1 MSLNPLN
8 ELKRR
13 LEDDKTPLPKRL
25 CLAKNVVQSHHFPT
39 ARKERIVAE
48 WLHALTEKNKL
59 NSEELKNILDW
70 LSAVADLTSELKG
83 KLIQIVS
90 QYVQRNP
97 LQIIDIK
104 YISMFL
110 ENPKISPQL
119 SFQIDDYLTIT
130 ITLLQFLRNDETN
143 IQLSQKILNNFI
155 KYYRESKKKLEFIIK
170 LLNGENLET
179 IFSFLDTECRKSA
192 VDVCQNILFP
202 INKRS
207 FFISFLQT
215 LIRKDNI
222 EELVAEKGDN
232 IQSVIKIMN
241 TFFEFPKNR
250 SEIDTK
256 FLHNFIDVF
265 VSSFQKENQ
274 IVFAFYIMVAN
285 VLNMEQSF
293 IVPAMNL
300 PSILEDNDAKTKRM
314 LFLNMLEVLLK
325 NEVDINIRLT
335 DTFGEKI
342 SKVEIKKNFTQFLQA
357 VMMGQLKLEGKLDKT
372 TLQIIKTALKLDP
385 VLIEQKIDLIL
396 PPIMTAKKNSTSII
410 ESYTETINC
419 LLEILFK
426 LSRGTLFVN
435 QILPS
440 VKNIL
445 ENGNTEQFEL
455 KQKVKEAKEN
465 GAEVEKLESKII
477 TGSDL
482 FPEES
487 VALYGKLTSELMF
500 RQNKELLESLQKDFE
515 VHCLMMLEEGFVS
528 PSIIVLTE
536 VLSAILSSFL
546 QHSKM
551 ADHTVPMNIAEDFW
565 NLYNKFEVECLG
577 KFGLCVLKLSYN
589 PPLVTSFLKLC
600 QSFSQLKLLNIKYS
614 NVKLDISPDSDPSEV
629 FDLSLLLPCLDS
641 KQWMTLAAKIED
653 DETVVLLDNL
663 LLAKTMALQLLAIR
677 NKQDQSNST
686 ISSTKTHLI
695 KQISTN
701 PSLLQ
706 NTYFCKILFTD
717 LEKSHIKLLAKS
729 LIKLCLADSDLDI
742 LKIDAITSNRDL
754 LNMLVLENAKNV
766 AKCFQNGDSLSK
778 MLGKAD
784 FNMASFTKEV
794 SIVDFLNEISINSES
809 QDVMKNSV
817 NIFKQLP
824 IPYLEENYQLVAIF
838 VMLAIKKCT
847 SGKKLK
853 RNIDYIL
860 QSIYELSLQRPD
872 LYQIFPADTI
882 FNFKDNSL
890 LELLTLRIKTPNSLL
905 IIKSLLELAVKK
917 VRIDSDQV
925 KNIVEKLLKKN
936 KKTISD
942 IESFNDPV
950 FQITCLILP
959 SIVKQKKAITASAFR
974 SILAD
979 LQEKLHKSLLESF
992 KNIEF
997 SNSSFSQNGAG
1008 NTEDSM
1014 VESESS
1020 VATLNAMVAYS
1031 LTLSRYCDAA
1041 DGDDVKNLECLLT
1054 ALEFFVQNAIKT
1066 IENPGSKAQHIDS
1079 AIQLLNVVLR
1089 RVKKL
1094 ETHTIFQEKDK
1105 LFVQIWRSI
1114 KTRLILEQENK
1125 TISSNS
1131 LEEMGTTLKFV
1142 CELASVDCYVTN
1154 FVGDLNNLVALKK
1167 PSLIQKDNTTEIT
1180 SRKVFKY
1187 LWAQCLKANIVGP
1200 KCVAMSK
1207 LMYRA
1212 CKNLRNWMRQHYEF
1226 EDSVARISEEI
1237 STDYVIVKVI
1247 KVDDDICEI
1256 VRLDL
1261 DSLSEILLAAKK
1273 ISLDYN
1279 FVDITF
1285 EVQHLIHYVLRT
1297 KSGVRCDVSWEAFFK
1312 LFEGC
1317 VAVLNNLLLA
1327 REEVLED
1334 RWPCYMQCYRALI
1347 IALCERATTQVQLER
1362 SVEEKLAEIAH
1373 SIEKLTQSIS
1383 KRKKHVSRIAA
1394 YTVADLCTSLE
1405 RNAPT
1410 KMVRQHLENSVAL
1423 LIQACDST
1431 YAMAFL
1437 KRGLVGYV
1445 GQMTMSNLYTMYKRY
1460 HKYMGNS

>member
-13 LEDDKTPLPKRL
+13 LDDDKTPLPKRL

-39 ARKERIVAE
+39 APKERIVAE
-48 WLHALTEKNKL
+48 WLHTLAEKNKL
-59 NSEELKNILDW
+59 TSEELKNVLDW
-70 LSAVADLTSELKG
+70 LSSVDDLTSELKS

-90 QYVQRNP
+90 QYIQRNP
-97 LQIIDIK
+97 LQITDIQ
-104 YISMFL
+104 YISSFL
-110 ENPKISPQL
+110 ENPKITSQL
-119 SFQIDDYLTIT
+119 SLQIDNYLTIA
-130 ITLLQFLRNDETN
+130 ITLLQFLRNDNTN
-143 IQLSQKILNNFI
+143 SQLSQKILNNFI
-155 KYYRESKKKLEFIIK
+155 KYYRESKKKLEFIMK
-170 LLNGENLET
+170 LLSGENLET
-179 IFSFLDTECRKSA
+179 VFSFLDTECRKDA
-192 VDVCQNILFP
+192 IDVCQNILFP
-202 INKRS
+202 INKRTY
-207 FFISFLQT
+207 FISFLQT
-215 LIRKDNI
+215 LIRKDNL
-222 EELVAEKGDN
+222 EELIAEKGDN

-250 SEIDTK
+250 SDSDLK

-300 PSILEDNDAKTKRM
+300 PSILEGDDAKTKRT
-314 LFLNMLEVLLK
+314 LFLNMLEVLHK
-325 NEVDINIRLT
+325 NEVDINVRLT

-342 SKVEIKKNFTQFLQA
+342 SKVEIKKNFTSFLQA

-372 TLQIIKTALKLDP
+372 TLQIIKMALKLDP

-396 PPIMTAKKNSTSII
+396 PPIMTAKKTSASII
-410 ESYTETINC
+410 ESYTETMNC

-426 LSRGTLFVN
+426 LSRGTLFIT

-440 VKNIL
+440 VKTLL
-445 ENGNTEQFEL
+445 EASNTEQFEL
-455 KQKVKEAKEN
+455 KQKVKEAKAS
-465 GAEVEKLESKII
+465 GVDCEKLENKII
-477 TGSDL
+477 NGADL
-482 FPEES
+482 FPGAS
-487 VALYGKLTSELMF
+487 VALFGKLTSELMF
-500 RQNKELLESLQKDFE
+500 RQNKELLESLQKDIE

-546 QHSKM
+546 QHNKM
-551 ADHTVPMNIAEDFW
+551 ADHTVPLNIAEDFW
-565 NLYNKFEVECLG
+565 NMYSKFETECLG
-577 KFGLCVLKLSYN
+577 KLGVCVLKLSYN
-589 PPLVTSFLKLC
+589 PPLIVSFLKLC
-600 QSFSQLKLLNIKYS
+600 QSFAQLKLLNIKYS
-614 NVKLDISPDSDPSEV
+614 NTKLEISPENDTSAV
-629 FDLSLLLPCLDS
+629 FDLSFLLPCLNS
-641 KQWMTLAAKIED
+641 KQWVALAEKIED
-653 DETVVLLDNL
+653 DEAVVILDNL
-663 LLAKTMALQLLAIR
+663 LLAKTMALQLLSIR
-677 NKQDQSNST
+677 NKQEDLNLT
-686 ISSTKTHLI
+686 ITLTKTHLI
-695 KQISTN
+695 KQITSN

-706 NTYFCKILFTD
+706 NTHFCKILFTNLD
-717 LEKSHIKLLAKS
+717 KSHIKQLAKC
-729 LIKLCLADSDLDI
+729 LIKLCLADADTEI
-742 LKIDAITSNRDL
+742 LKIDAIANNRDL
-754 LNMLVLENAKNV
+754 LNMLVLETAKNV
-766 AKCFQNGDSLSK
+766 AKCFENSDSLSK

-784 FNMASFTKEV
+784 FNMAAFAREV
-794 SIVDFLNEISINSES
+794 DMINYFNEISINSES
-809 QDVMKNSV
+809 QDIIKNSV
-817 NIFKQLP
+817 NIYKQLP
-824 IPYLEENYQLVAIF
+824 IHYLEENYQLVAIF
-838 VMLAIKKCT
+838 VLLAIKKN
-847 SGKKLK
+847 SSAKKLK
-853 RNIDYIL
+853 RNIDYVL

-872 LYQIFPADTI
+872 LYQIFPSDAI

-890 LELLTLRIKTPNSLL
+890 LELLTLKIKTPNSLI

-936 KKTISD
+936 KKTIVD
-942 IESFNDPV
+942 MESFNDPV
-950 FQITCLILP
+950 FQVTCLILP

-979 LQEKLHKSLLESF
+979 LQEKLHKSLLDSF
-992 KNIEF
+992 KNIDF
-997 SNSSFSQNGAG
+997 SNSSFSQNATG
-1008 NTEDSM
+1008 NIEDSV
-1014 VESESS
+1014 VESEGN

-1031 LTLSRYCDAA
+1031 LTLSRYCDAS
-1041 DGDDVKNLECLLT
+1041 DGEDVKNLECLLT
-1054 ALEFFVQNAIKT
+1054 ALEFFVVNAIKT
-1066 IENPGSKAQHIDS
+1066 IENPESKPQHIDS
-1079 AIQLLNVVLR
+1079 SIQLLNVVLR
-1089 RVKKL
+1089 RIKKL
-1094 ETHTIFQEKDK
+1094 ETHSIFEQKDK
-1105 LFVQIWRSI
+1105 LFLQIWRCI

-1125 TISSNS
+1125 RISSS
-1131 LEEMGTTLKFV
+1131 CLEEMGITLRFV
-1142 CELASVDCYVTN
+1142 CELSSVDCYVTN
-1154 FVGDLNNLVALKK
+1154 FVGDLNSLVVLKK
-1167 PSLIQKDNTTEIT
+1167 PSLIQKDNTAEIS

-1187 LWAQCLKANIVGP
+1187 LWSQCLKASIVGP

-1226 EDSVARISEEI
+1226 EDSVVRINEEI
-1237 STDYVIVKVI
+1237 PTEDVVVKVI

-1256 VRLDL
+1256 VKLLL
-1261 DSLSEILLAAKK
+1261 DSLSEIVLAAKK
-1273 ISLDYN
+1273 ISLDYS
-1279 FVDITF
+1279 FVDIIF
-1285 EVQHLIHYVLRT
+1285 EVQHIVHFVISS
-1297 KSGVRCDVSWEAFFK
+1297 KFNVRCDVSWDAFFM

-1334 RWPCYMQCYRALI
+1334 RWPCYMQCYRALVSS
-1347 IALCERATTQVQLER
+1347 LCERATTHVQVER
-1362 SVEEKLAEIAH
+1362 HIEEKLAEIAH

-1431 YAMAFL
+1431 YAMSFL

-1445 GQMTMSNLYTMYKRY
+1445 GQMTMTNLYTMYKRY
-1460 HKYMGNS
+1460 HKYMGNA

>member
-1 MSLNPLN
+1 
-8 ELKRR
+8 
-13 LEDDKTPLPKRL
+13 
-25 CLAKNVVQSHHFPT
+25 
-39 ARKERIVAE
+39 
-48 WLHALTEKNKL
+48 
-59 NSEELKNILDW
+59 
-70 LSAVADLTSELKG
+70 
-83 KLIQIVS
+83 
-90 QYVQRNP
+90 
-97 LQIIDIK
+97 
-104 YISMFL
+104 
-110 ENPKISPQL
+110 
-119 SFQIDDYLTIT
+119 
-130 ITLLQFLRNDETN
+130 
-143 IQLSQKILNNFI
+143 
-155 KYYRESKKKLEFIIK
+155 
-170 LLNGENLET
+170 
-179 IFSFLDTECRKSA
+179 
-192 VDVCQNILFP
+192 
-202 INKRS
+202 
-207 FFISFLQT
+207 
-215 LIRKDNI
+215 
-222 EELVAEKGDN
+222 
-232 IQSVIKIMN
+232 
-241 TFFEFPKNR
+241 
-250 SEIDTK
+250 
-256 FLHNFIDVF
+256 
-265 VSSFQKENQ
+265 
-274 IVFAFYIMVAN
+274 MVAN

-300 PSILEDNDAKTKRM
+300 PSILEKDNGKTTRN

-325 NEVDINIRLT
+325 NEVDINVRLT

-385 VLIEQKIDLIL
+385 VLIEQKIDSIL
-396 PPIMTAKKNSTSII
+396 PPIMTANKNSSSII

-426 LSRGTLFVN
+426 LSRGTLFLN
-435 QILPS
+435 QILPL

-445 ENGNTEQFEL
+445 EAGNTEQFEL
-455 KQKVKEAKEN
+455 RQKVKEGKEK
-465 GAEVEKLESKII
+465 GADIEKLESKII

-487 VALYGKLTSELMF
+487 VTLYGKMTSELMF

-515 VHCLMMLEEGFVS
+515 LHCLMMLEEGFVS

-551 ADHTVPMNIAEDFW
+551 ADHTVPIVIAEDFW
-565 NLYNKFEVECLG
+565 NLYKKFEAECLG

-600 QSFSQLKLLNIKYS
+600 QSFAQLKLLNIKYS
-614 NVKLDISPDSDPSEV
+614 NVKLDITPGSDTSEV
-629 FDLSLLLPCLDS
+629 FDLSMLLPCLES
-641 KQWMTLAAKIED
+641 TQWIALAGKIQD
-653 DETVVLLDNL
+653 DEAVVLLDNL
-663 LLAKTMALQLLAIR
+663 LLAKTMALHLLTIR
-677 NKQDQSNST
+677 DKQEHSNAT
-686 ISSTKTHLI
+686 ITSTKTHLI
-695 KQISTN
+695 KQISAN

-706 NTYFCKILFTD
+706 NTYFCRILFTN
-717 LEKSHIKLLAKS
+717 LGQSHLKLLAKC
-729 LIKLCLADSDLDI
+729 LIKLSSADSDFVI

-754 LNMLVLENAKNV
+754 VNILVIETAKNV
-766 AKCFQNGDSLSK
+766 AKCFENNRIYK
-778 MLGKAD
+778 MLDVDD
-784 FNMASFTKEV
+784 F
-794 SIVDFLNEISINSES
+794 EIIALDEYFKDITIKSES
-809 QDVMKNSV
+809 QDVFKNSV

-824 IPYLEENYQLVAIF
+824 LHYLEENYQLVAIF
-838 VMLAIKKCT
+838 VMLAIKKN
-847 SGKKLK
+847 SKGKKLK
-853 RNIDYIL
+853 RNVDYIL
-860 QSIYELSLQRPD
+860 ESIFELSQQRPD
-872 LYQIFPADTI
+872 LYKIFAADSI
-882 FNFKDNSL
+882 FNFNDNTYL
-890 LELLTLRIKTPNSLL
+890 KLLTLRTKTPNSLL

-917 VRIDSDQV
+917 VRINSDQV
-925 KNIVEKLLKKN
+925 KNIVETLLEEN
-936 KKTISD
+936 KKIITD
-942 IESFNDPV
+942 MQSFNDPV

-959 SIVKQKKAITASAFR
+959 SIVKQKKAITASAYR

-979 LQEKLHKSLLESF
+979 LQEKLHTSLLQSF

-997 SNSSFSQNGAG
+997 NDSSFSLNVAG
-1008 NTEDSM
+1008 NTEDSV
-1014 VESESS
+1014 VECESS

-1041 DGDDVKNLECLLT
+1041 DGDDAKNLECLLT

-1066 IENPGSKAQHIDS
+1066 IENPESKAQDIDS
-1079 AIQLLNVVLR
+1079 AIQLLSVVLR
-1089 RVKKL
+1089 RFKKL
-1094 ETHTIFQEKDK
+1094 ETHAIFQEKDK

-1114 KTRLILEQENK
+1114 KSRVFLEKDNK
-1125 TISSNS
+1125 SVSSNCF
-1131 LEEMGTTLKFV
+1131 EEMGTTLKFV
-1142 CELASVDCYVTN
+1142 CELTSVDCYVTN
-1154 FVGDLNNLVALKK
+1154 FVGDLNHLVVLKK
-1167 PSLIQKDNTTEIT
+1167 PSQIQKDNTTEIK
-1180 SRKVFKY
+1180 SRNVFKY
-1187 LWAQCLKANIVGP
+1187 LWSQCLKANIVGP

-1226 EDSVARISEEI
+1226 EDSVARINEEI
-1237 STDYVIVKVI
+1237 STDDVIVRVI

-1256 VRLDL
+1256 IRLDL

-1285 EVQHLIHYVLRT
+1285 EVQHVIHYVLGS
-1297 KSGVRCDVSWEAFFK
+1297 KSGVRCDVSWEAFFS
-1312 LFEGC
+1312 LFHGC

-1334 RWPCYMQCYRALI
+1334 RWPCYMQCYRGLVL
-1347 IALCERATTQVQLER
+1347 ALCERASTHVQVER
-1362 SVEEKLAEIAH
+1362 STEEKLAEIAH

-1394 YTVADLCTSLE
+1394 YSVADLCTSLE